1 MKVIAIKQGYF
12 GKLRAPDEV
21 FDVPEGAKASWF
33 TPVDKKGAAEGK
45 GDAKPSDGLKV
56 DEIKAAL
63 VAKGISVP
71 EGAKKDELA
80 ALLDAAPQ
88 TQP

>member
-12 GKLRAPDEV
+12 GKLRAPDDVFEV
-21 FDVPEGAKASWF
+21 PDGEKASWF

-56 DEIKAAL
+56 DELKAAL

>member
-12 GKLRAPDEV
+12 GKLRGVDEV
-21 FDVPEGAKASWF
+21 FDVPDGAKASWF

-56 DEIKAAL
+56 DELKAAL

-71 EGAKKDELA
+71 DGAKKDELA

>member
-21 FDVPEGAKASWF
+21 FEVPNGEKATWF
-33 TPVDKKGAAEGK
+33 KPMNPAADEKK
-45 GDAKPSDGLKV
+45 DSAKPSDGLKV
-56 DEIKAAL
+56 DELKAAL
-63 VAKGISVP
+63 AAKGITFP
-71 EGAKKDELA
+71 DGAKKDELA

>member
-12 GKLRAPDEV
+12 GKLRAPDEE

-56 DEIKAAL
+56 DELKAAL